1 LEKEKVIKLKELL
14 FEGVYDP
21 GILKAVFLA
30 GGPGSGKSF
39 VAMGLFGIPENINVS
54 PYGLKMINQDT
65 ELESF
70 LKKYGFGTDLDA
82 MPNEVFRQLTD
93 PGYQDYSG
101 MRSHSKALSKERLRL
116 YTQGRLGVIIDGT
129 GHKFGAVKKEKKM
142 LEDKGY
148 DTFMTF
154 VHTDL
159 DIAQER
165 NMSRSRK
172 LNPEIVEKYWQEVQH
187 NKATF
192 QGLFGNVNFLLV
204 DNSKVLD
211 EKQAKKKF
219 DMLIKKGIDK
229 FIKHPVKNYIGKKWI
244 EKQKLLKAR

>member
-1 LEKEKVIKLKELL
+1 MIKLKDLL

-39 VAMGLFGIPENINVS
+39 VAMGLFGIPETINIS

-65 ELESF
+65 ELELF
-70 LKKYGFGTDLDA
+70 LKRYGFGTDLDA
-82 MPNEVFRQLTD
+82 MPDEVFRQLTD

-101 MRSHSKALSKERLRL
+101 VRTHAKTLSKERLRL
-116 YTQGRLGVIIDGT
+116 YTQGRLGIIIDGT
-129 GHKFGAVKKEKKM
+129 GHKFGAIKKEKKM

-148 DTFMTF
+148 DTFMVF

-159 DIAQER
+159 DIAQKR
-165 NMSRSRK
+165 NMSRPRK
-172 LNPEIVEKYWQEVQH
+172 LNPEIVEKYWNDVQH

-192 QGLFGNVNFLLV
+192 QGLFGNVNFH
-204 DNSKVLD
+204 
-211 EKQAKKKF
+211 
-219 DMLIKKGIDK
+219 LISSKKGVSEVLRG
-229 FIKHPVKNYIGKKWI
+229 PSRPTKNIY
-244 EKQKLLKAR
+244 LPLKITQTNFLNFFQV